1 MQPRISLRS
10 RIAGTMLALVAAA
23 GVLFGLWTHVS
34 DDRMENALTREL
46 LVAELDHY
54 EDELAVR
61 PGAVPLSSANLRIYG
76 PSQSHELPTKLSGLG
91 PGEHRPITIGDKLY
105 HVLIR
110 DGSYGRMVI
119 TYDVTLHERQEKI
132 AVMIMVLGLGALLIM
147 TAWAAF
153 GVSNRLVGPV
163 HELAHRLAQ
172 IEPGKHHRRIAGEF
186 DGTELEPIARSVD
199 TMLERLEGFV
209 AREQS
214 FTETASHELRTPLAV
229 VQGAVELVAEQTR
242 SQPNTQ
248 KAVGRIQRAVREMT
262 EFIEALL
269 VLSREDRLPD
279 PGDGSCDVPTLLAR
293 VVDDLQSIASDRR
306 ISLDVEPGARLRIA
320 APDSVLTMIVSN
332 LLRNAI
338 QHGKGERIECRLR
351 GRTLAVVSD
360 GEVAPAFRERLFE
373 RRFTTRNDGHGIGL
387 YIAHKICLRYG
398 WSIDLASECG
408 RTTAS
413 VTF

>member
-1 MQPRISLRS
+1 
-10 RIAGTMLALVAAA
+10 
-23 GVLFGLWTHVS
+23 
-34 DDRMENALTREL
+34 
-46 LVAELDHY
+46 
-54 EDELAVR
+54 
-61 PGAVPLSSANLRIYG
+61 
-76 PSQSHELPTKLSGLG
+76 
-91 PGEHRPITIGDKLY
+91 
-105 HVLIR
+105 
-110 DGSYGRMVI
+110 
-119 TYDVTLHERQEKI
+119 
-132 AVMIMVLGLGALLIM
+132 
-147 TAWAAF
+147 
-153 GVSNRLVGPV
+153 
-163 HELAHRLAQ
+163 
-172 IEPGKHHRRIAGEF
+172 
-186 DGTELEPIARSVD
+186 
-199 TMLERLEGFV
+199 MLERLEGFV

-279 PGDGSCDVPTLLAR
+279 PGDGSCDVPTLLTR

-373 RRFTTRNDGHGIGL
+373 RHFTTRNGGQGIGL
-387 YIAHKICLRYG
+387 YIAHQICLRYG